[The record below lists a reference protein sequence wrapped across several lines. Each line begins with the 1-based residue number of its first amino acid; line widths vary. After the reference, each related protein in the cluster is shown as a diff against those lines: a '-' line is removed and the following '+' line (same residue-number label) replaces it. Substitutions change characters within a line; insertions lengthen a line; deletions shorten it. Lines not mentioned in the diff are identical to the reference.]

1 MKYLLWLL
9 VLLLAWWVYRRNK
22 DSARRGTRAP
32 TDTPPASQQI
42 SQQMVVCTHCGVHL
56 PHDEAVAGTRGPYC
70 STAHRSAA
78 GDRNPD

>member
-1 MKYLLWLL
+1 MKYLFWLL
-9 VLLLAWWVYRRNK
+9 VLALLWWVYRRNK
-22 DSARRGTRAP
+22 GGTHPAP
-32 TDTPPASQQI
+32 PADTPPA

-56 PHDEAVAGTRGPYC
+56 PHDEAVSGTHGHYC